1 MPISRAILFQLAT
14 SAQFERA
21 TRVLPTGERLAW
33 RSASRYVCGTAA
45 ADAFELAR
53 RLHEKGVAATID
65 QFGEQISDIAVA
77 DRVAADYLRLAGELT
92 DLPEDA
98 WLSIDLSH
106 LGLDVDQSGCAE
118 RLAAIAGQLSAGRRI
133 QVGAEDHGRS
143 DAVLECVLT
152 VAGQGLADRLGATV
166 QANLR
171 RAPADLERLIAADV
185 HSGRCPLG
193 DPGVIDQHV
202 QATPRLPHRT
212 QRLGDRLVAGH
223 VRLQAARFTAG
234 AGRGGSRGRLVDL
247 ETATRAPSAAKR
259 SAIALPK
266 SAPAPV
272 TIARFPA
279 SRISSPKRQTAAG
292 RLLPDR
298 STRAHK

>member
-53 RLHEKGVAATID
+53 RLHEKGVAASID

-106 LGLDVDQSGCAE
+106 LGLDVDQSGCTE

-133 QVGAEDHGRS
+133 QVGAEDHDRA

-185 HSGRCPLG
+185 H
-193 DPGVIDQHV
+193 
-202 QATPRLPHRT
+202 T
-212 QRLGDRLVAGH
+212 RLVKGAYVESTDRTLPYGEVTDIAYLH
-223 VRLQAARFTAG
+223 LAHRLAEADAPFAMATHDGVLREALLAALGPRPVEQLLGVRPSTLNDLVARGVPTRVYLPFGAAWFRYWMRRCAE
-234 AGRGGSRGRLVDL
+234 SRG
-247 ETATRAPSAAKR
+247 S
-259 SAIALPK
+259 
-266 SAPAPV
+266 
-272 TIARFPA
+272 
-279 SRISSPKRQTAAG
+279 
-292 RLLPDR
+292 
-298 STRAHK
+298 